1 MGENIL
7 FTMRKIEWWRVVKEV
22 KIRNRGAFR
31 IAQSVTKGRRTQSY
45 VAVGYPFSLQ
55 EVFENE
61 KRLASLLMKLVP

>member
-1 MGENIL
+1 MGANIL
-7 FTMRKIEWWRVVKEV
+7 FSMRKIEWWRVVKEV

-45 VAVGYPFSLQ
+45 VAVGYPFLLQ